1 MEDFLVEQPELK
13 FIIPLNQTAQ
23 KQKGGLHHWR
33 YVSQLPFVDCL
44 ILTPNIADDGTEDF
58 LSNF

>member
-1 MEDFLVEQPELK
+1 MEDFLVEQSELK
-13 FIIPLNQTAQ
+13 FIIPLNQTTQ

-33 YVSQLPFVDCL
+33 YVGQLPFVDCL
-44 ILTPNIADDGTEDF
+44 ILASDIADDGAEDF